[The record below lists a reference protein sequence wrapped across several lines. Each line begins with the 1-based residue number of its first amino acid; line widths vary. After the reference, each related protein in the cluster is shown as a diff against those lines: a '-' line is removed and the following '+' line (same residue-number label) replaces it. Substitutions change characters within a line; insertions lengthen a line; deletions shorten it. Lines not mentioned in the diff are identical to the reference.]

1 MTSVKVSKYL
11 STYLACN
18 CNLPNQIC
26 IFSNFEASILEV
38 VELIQARGGG
48 RGQADQMRIWLCN
61 CPKMPLCLMDLWF
74 RVKCC

>member
-11 STYLACN
+11 PTYLACN

-38 VELIQARGGG
+38 VELIQAW
-48 RGQADQMRIWLCN
+48 GQLIKWAYGYVIVRR
-61 CPKMPLCLMDLWF
+61 CPC
-74 RVKCC
+74 V

>member
-38 VELIQARGGG
+38 VELIQAQG
-48 RGQADQMRIWLCN
+48 RLIKCAYGYVIVRR
-61 CPKMPLCLMDLWF
+61 CPC
-74 RVKCC
+74 V